1 MRRLFLPLLFGLT
14 GVAILVGLGTW
25 QVQRLAW
32 KSAILAEIEAQIAA
46 DPVPLL
52 SGPLEQFQAVEAEG
66 LITGEEAHVLTSVQ
80 GMGAA
85 FRIVSAFETGGR
97 RVLLDRGAV
106 PVAEK
111 DAPRPPVEA
120 RITGNFRTVQ
130 ETDSFTPEPDLAR
143 NYWFARDVPAMAA
156 ALDTE
161 PLLVILRTTSETD
174 PPVTPQPVNT
184 AGIANNHLQYALT
197 WFSLAL
203 AWAGMTGLW
212 LWRITRR
219 TD

>member
-1 MRRLFLPLLFGLT
+1 MRRLFLPLMFGLA
-14 GVAILVGLGTW
+14 GVAILIGLGVW

-32 KSAILAEIEAQIAA
+32 KSAILAQIEAQIAA

-52 SGPLEQFQAVEAEG
+52 SGPLEEFQAVEAEG
-66 LITGEEAHVLTSVQ
+66 RITGEEAHVLTSIKPI
-80 GMGAA
+80 GAA
-85 FRIVSAFETGGR
+85 FRIVSVFETGGR

-106 PVAEK
+106 PVEDK

-130 ETDSFTPEPDLAR
+130 ETDSFTPDPDLAR

-161 PLLVILRTTSETD
+161 PLLVILRTTTEAD
-174 PPVTPQPVNT
+174 PPVRPQPVDT
-184 AGIANNHLQYALT
+184 AGIPNNHLQYALT

-219 TD
+219 ID